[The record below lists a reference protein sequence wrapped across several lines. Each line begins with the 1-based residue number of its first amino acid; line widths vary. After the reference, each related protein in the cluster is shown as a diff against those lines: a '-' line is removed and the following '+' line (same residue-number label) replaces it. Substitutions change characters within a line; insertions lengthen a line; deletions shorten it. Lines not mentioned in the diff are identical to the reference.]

1 MGFFSETRKHTCS
14 RCHWPLCSDKCED
27 SALHEPE
34 CRLIRYGGSKV
45 QIDSYGQY
53 NMMYA
58 CITVLRALSLKEGPS
73 KVWED
78 YTRFEFEFGA
88 ARRQFAVYAK
98 SLHMFDW
105 NMIIA
110 GLTRTLSRG

>member
-1 MGFFSETRKHTCS
+1 MADNQWVFFSETRKHTCS

-45 QIDSYGQY
+45 QIDSYGKY
-53 NMMYA
+53 NMMYS

-78 YTRFEFEFGA
+78 YTRFEFGNLA
-88 ARRQFAVYAK
+88 PPIVSAPRQFSIFAT
-98 SLHMFDW
+98 
-105 NMIIA
+105 
-110 GLTRTLSRG
+110 GLTRTSSKG

>member
-1 MGFFSETRKHTCS
+1 MFSETRKHTCS
-14 RCHWPLCSDKCED
+14 RCHWPLCSAKCED

-78 YTRFEFEFGA
+78 YTRFEIGGA
-88 ARRQFAVYAK
+88 NRIIRSKAFPRY
-98 SLHMFDW
+98 W
-105 NMIIA
+105 IA

>member
-1 MGFFSETRKHTCS
+1 M
-14 RCHWPLCSDKCED
+14 
-27 SALHEPE
+27 
-34 CRLIRYGGSKV
+34 

-78 YTRFEFEFGA
+78 YTRFEFGA
-88 ARRQFAVYAK
+88 ARRQLSVC
-98 SLHMFDW
+98 DW

>member
-1 MGFFSETRKHTCS
+1 MKDWSQRLILFSETRKHTCS
-14 RCHWPLCSDKCED
+14 RCHWPLCSAKCED

-78 YTRFEFEFGA
+78 YTRFEFGA
-88 ARRQFAVYAK
+88 ARRQFSVCV
-98 SLHMFDW
+98 
-105 NMIIA
+105 
-110 GLTRTLSRG
+110 

>member
-1 MGFFSETRKHTCS
+1 M
-14 RCHWPLCSDKCED
+14 
-27 SALHEPE
+27 
-34 CRLIRYGGSKV
+34 

-88 ARRQFAVYAK
+88 ARRQFAVCV
-98 SLHMFDW
+98 
-105 NMIIA
+105 
-110 GLTRTLSRG
+110 